1 MGYAEF
7 PTTRL
12 EARHGIPNGEGKRS
26 SNAPNCSYFVNW
38 KTEEDSMT
46 WDIDVHTA
54 GDYKVSIDYACP
66 EADAGATVE
75 LSFNGAKTTGKV
87 TPGWFPRLLDDQDR
101 ASRKGE
107 SFMRDFHSLS
117 LGTIKLAAKR
127 GLLTLRALQIPGQ
140 TVMEV
145 RRVTLTLKTK

>member
-1 MGYAEF
+1 M
-7 PTTRL
+7 L
-12 EARHGIPNGEGKRS
+12 EARDGIPQGGVKRS

-38 KTEEDSMT
+38 KTKEDAMT

-54 GDYKVSIDYACP
+54 GEYEVTIDYACP
-66 EADAGATVE
+66 EADAGSTVQ
-75 LSFNGAKTTGKV
+75 LSFDGAKTVGKV
-87 TPGWFPRLLDDQDR
+87 TLGWFPRLLDDQDR

-107 SFMRDFHSLS
+107 SIMRDFHSLS
-117 LGTIKLAAKR
+117 LGTITLPAKR
-127 GLLTLRALQIPGQ
+127 GLLRLQALEIPGQ

>member
-1 MGYAEF
+1 
-7 PTTRL
+7 
-12 EARHGIPNGEGKRS
+12 
-26 SNAPNCSYFVNW
+26 VNW
-38 KTEEDSMT
+38 TSKEDAMT
-46 WDIDVHTA
+46 WDIDIHTA
-54 GDYKVSIDYACP
+54 GDYEVTIDYACP

-75 LSFNGAKTTGKV
+75 LSFGEGKTSGKV

-107 SFMRDFHSLS
+107 SYMRDFHTLAF
-117 LGTIKLAAKR
+117 GTLTLPAKR
-127 GLLTLRALQIPGQ
+127 GLLTLRALEIPGQ

>member
-1 MGYAEF
+1 MGYTEF
-7 PTTRL
+7 PITML
-12 EARHGIPNGEGKRS
+12 EARDGIPHGGVARS

-38 KTEEDSMT
+38 KTKEDAMT
-46 WDIDVHTA
+46 WDIEVHTA
-54 GDYKVSIDYACP
+54 GEYEVSIDYACP

-75 LSFNGAKTTGKV
+75 LGFEGGMSTGKV
-87 TPGWFPRLLDDQDR
+87 APGWFPRLLDDQDR

-107 SFMRDFHSLS
+107 SFMRDFHSLP
-117 LGTIKLAAKR
+117 LGTIQLPAKH
-127 GLLTLRALQIPGQ
+127 GLLTLRALEIPGQ

>member
-1 MGYAEF
+1 M
-7 PTTRL
+7 L
-12 EARHGIPNGEGKRS
+12 EARDGIPHGEVKRS

-38 KTEEDSMT
+38 KTKEDSMT

-54 GDYKVSIDYACP
+54 GDYEVSIDYACP
-66 EADAGATVE
+66 EADAGATVQM
-75 LSFNGAKTTGKV
+75 SFDGAKTAGKV

-107 SFMRDFHSLS
+107 SYMRDFHSLP
-117 LGTIKLAAKR
+117 LGAIKLPAKR
-127 GLLTLRALQIPGQ
+127 GLLTLQALEIPGQ

>member
-1 MGYAEF
+1 M
-7 PTTRL
+7 L
-12 EARHGIPNGEGKRS
+12 EARDGIPQGEVKRS

-38 KTEEDSMT
+38 KTKEDAMT
-46 WDIDVHTA
+46 WDINVHTA
-54 GDYKVSIDYACP
+54 GEYEVTIDYACP
-66 EADAGATVE
+66 ESDAGATVR
-75 LSFNGAKTTGKV
+75 LSFDGAKTTGKV

-107 SFMRDFHSLS
+107 SYMRDFHNLS
-117 LGTIKLAAKR
+117 LGTITLPAKR
-127 GLLTLRALQIPGQ
+127 GLLTLQALEIPGQ